1 MDRAV
6 IALSLRAA
14 EASSLGSLLQHAAKV
29 VAGSMET
36 DVVWVLQ
43 VAPGGRSLLMAA
55 NVGLDTP
62 QSMADILSNHAG
74 SMSARTLKSGRTL
87 VVRDIASDRRWS
99 RAARGHDG
107 SMVSGISV
115 VIKGSPKAFGVLTG
129 RCRTAKRYSSQ
140 QVEFMNDVADLLSVT
155 VTRIAAEG
163 RARASETSFRLLAE
177 HAPDVVIRTRMRP
190 EPTLEYISPSIFGAT
205 GYTPEELYKSPERWN
220 MTHPSDRPTAEAF
233 LAAPDTAPFPAIMR
247 WIRKDGSTAWMELR
261 VNRILDQR
269 GRLVSLET
277 IARDVTDRIYAE
289 RRREASVEV
298 TNSMLEGRDAQQTL
312 RLIALRTAELLTADL
327 VVVLRQRAGG
337 AVEISV
343 SVGDESAALEGT
355 HLKTPYPLLDRASL
369 QEAPTMVDD
378 LASIL
383 PRNHP
388 LAKLGL
394 VGPGLLA
401 PLRRNGSLV
410 GMLVVANTRKPRRFV
425 DRDLSALDSLA
436 RQAVLALEYGQ
447 ARDEVQRLAVLE
459 DRSRIARELHDGVIQ
474 ALFGAGMGLQAL
486 AETPGLPKGADG
498 SIARVNQIIDNA
510 MQDLRN
516 YVFDLQPTAL
526 IGRDLPGALQLLA
539 RDFEATSGIPCTVS
553 VSAPAG
559 GPPGMSAQI
568 VQILREALSNVSQ
581 HAAASSCQ
589 INVRQTDGELL
600 LEVIDNGR
608 GFLPRSN
615 GGQGLSNMRRRA
627 AELGGSAE
635 IISSLG
641 SGTIVRLLIPVHR
654 PE

>member
-1 MDRAV
+1 
-6 IALSLRAA
+6 
-14 EASSLGSLLQHAAKV
+14 
-29 VAGSMET
+29 
-36 DVVWVLQ
+36 
-43 VAPGGRSLLMAA
+43 
-55 NVGLDTP
+55 
-62 QSMADILSNHAG
+62 
-74 SMSARTLKSGRTL
+74 
-87 VVRDIASDRRWS
+87 
-99 RAARGHDG
+99 
-107 SMVSGISV
+107 
-115 VIKGSPKAFGVLTG
+115 
-129 RCRTAKRYSSQ
+129 
-140 QVEFMNDVADLLSVT
+140 
-155 VTRIAAEG
+155 
-163 RARASETSFRLLAE
+163 
-177 HAPDVVIRTRMRP
+177 
-190 EPTLEYISPSIFGAT
+190 
-205 GYTPEELYKSPERWN
+205 
-220 MTHPSDRPTAEAF
+220 
-233 LAAPDTAPFPAIMR
+233 
-247 WIRKDGSTAWMELR
+247 
-261 VNRILDQR
+261 
-269 GRLVSLET
+269 
-277 IARDVTDRIYAE
+277 
-289 RRREASVEV
+289 
-298 TNSMLEGRDAQQTL
+298 
-312 RLIALRTAELLTADL
+312 
-327 VVVLRQRAGG
+327 
-337 AVEISV
+337 
-343 SVGDESAALEGT
+343 
-355 HLKTPYPLLDRASL
+355 
-369 QEAPTMVDD
+369 VDD

-425 DRDLSALDSLA
+425 DRDLSALDSFA

-526 IGRDLPGALQLLA
+526 IGRDLTGALQLLA
-539 RDFEATSGIPCTVS
+539 HDFEATSGIPCKVS
-553 VSAPAG
+553 VSVPAG
-559 GPPGMSAQI
+559 GGPSGMSVQI

-589 INVRQTDGELL
+589 INVRQMHGELL

-608 GFLPRSN
+608 GFVPRPE
-615 GGQGLSNMRRRA
+615 GGQGLDNMRRRA

-635 IISSLG
+635 IISTPA
-641 SGTIVRLLIPVHR
+641 SGTRVRVVIPLNH